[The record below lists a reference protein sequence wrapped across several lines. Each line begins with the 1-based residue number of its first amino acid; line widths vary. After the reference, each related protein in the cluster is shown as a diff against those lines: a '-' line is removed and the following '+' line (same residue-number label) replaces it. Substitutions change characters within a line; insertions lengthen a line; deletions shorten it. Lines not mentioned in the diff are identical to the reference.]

1 MPQVI
6 LAAVATVAIAAP
18 SFTGYEEP
26 EPPKYVAPASS
37 FRQETF
43 SSVEHIPILRNDQV
57 LEEDGHYNFAV
68 ETGNGIVISQ
78 SGSPSG
84 PEGAVVK
91 TGEFS

>member
-6 LAAVATVAIAAP
+6 LATLATVAIAAP
-18 SFTGYEEP
+18 NFNGYQEP
-26 EPPKYVAPASS
+26 EPTYVAPASS

-43 SSVEHIPILRNDQV
+43 SSVDQIPILRNEHVQ
-57 LEEDGHYNFAV
+57 EEDGHYNFEV
-68 ETGNGIVISQ
+68 ETGNGIVMSQ

-91 TGEFS
+91 TGEYS